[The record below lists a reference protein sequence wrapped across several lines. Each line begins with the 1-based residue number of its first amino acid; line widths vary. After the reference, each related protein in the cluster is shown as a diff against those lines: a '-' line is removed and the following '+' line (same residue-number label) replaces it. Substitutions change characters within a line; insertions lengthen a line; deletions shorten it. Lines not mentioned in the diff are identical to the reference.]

1 MGASSVAGSPAT
13 RVLPRYVEF
22 FAALPKTPTAKVQKV
37 ALRRSGIT
45 AATWDR
51 EAAGYRLRR

>member
-1 MGASSVAGSPAT
+1 
-13 RVLPRYVEF
+13 
-22 FAALPKTPTAKVQKV
+22 VQKV